1 MGTDQPSSLMS
12 NYGRMDVVFTYGKG
26 TRLYDS
32 SGKEYFDALSG
43 IAVCGLGHANPH
55 VTDAVAEQAGRLV
68 HTSNLYR
75 IELQEK
81 LGDVLAT
88 ISGLDKTFF
97 CNSGAEA
104 NEAAIKIA
112 RRYGREQGIE
122 EPLIVVMHN
131 SFHGRT
137 MATLSAT
144 GNSKVHAGFEPLM
157 KGFEHIPYDDL
168 SSAEKTLKKKDAVA
182 ILVEPIQGEGGVIV
196 PKGDYLAGL
205 ERICRKHGTLLMLDE
220 VQTGM
225 GRTGRWFAFQH
236 ENISPDIITVAK
248 ALGNGV
254 PIGACIAKDT
264 VSNIL
269 QPGTHGSTFG
279 GNPLA
284 SRAGLAVVEAM
295 EQSDLINRAHV
306 LGTQIL
312 SAFGSSIGNLDGV
325 VNIRGKGLMI
335 GIELERKCTELVG
348 LALAEGI
355 LLNVTTDKV
364 VRLLPPLIMTD
375 SEAEELVDRVSML
388 IKKFLS

>member
-122 EPLIVVMHN
+122 EPLIVAMHN

-137 MATLSAT
+137 MATLSVT